1 LSKLSTTPVVKCVHC
16 GRPVTI
22 SSLQTNV
29 SDEDGKLLMQL
40 FKGIAENALCYR
52 CQQEYNYL
60 AKEGRLNEWHT
71 NQNPLKDLL

>member
-1 LSKLSTTPVVKCVHC
+1 MSKLSTTPLVKCVHC
-16 GRPVTI
+16 GRLIKI
-22 SSLQTNV
+22 SYLQTITP
-29 SDEDGKLLMQL
+29 DEDGELLMRI

-71 NQNPLKDLL
+71 NQDPLKDLL

>member
-1 LSKLSTTPVVKCVHC
+1 MSKLSTTPVVRCVHC

-22 SSLQTNV
+22 SNLQTSV

-40 FKGIAENALCYR
+40 FKCIAENALCYR

>member
-1 LSKLSTTPVVKCVHC
+1 
-16 GRPVTI
+16 
-22 SSLQTNV
+22 
-29 SDEDGKLLMQL
+29 MQL